1 MKELRPIFSARRAS
15 PLISQKQGIA
25 SLAMIC
31 ATVLNAFGALS
42 PLRVSSDN
50 RHLEDAQGR
59 PFFLVGEAPQNLP
72 LYLALPEMDG
82 YMADCEVKGFNLL
95 WICIDGQRSV
105 SKTTIPPIDRNN
117 NLMMTNGWD
126 IGTLNDTYFVTIDAV
141 VNAADR
147 HNIYCMFTPLSEC
160 EWMPT
165 NIMHNTS
172 NHWYAYGRFL
182 GDRYKDKANI
192 VWQFGNDT
200 MNTDAQHPIVQ
211 GIKDAGDQHL
221 MTVNWTAGKGKCG
234 SGWTRKHDHG
244 ESWID
249 LDAWYQGDDTAC
261 YWQKIEYEHSDPMPT
276 FQTEAHYQKPDPADA
291 PDLYCRMEDYYV
303 ALGGGCGGQVYG
315 SGMLADK
322 FDYETYKNSGGRVQT
337 LHFKKLFTSRDW
349 TTLIPD
355 YTHTFVTAGYG
366 QLTTN
371 TIDYVGAAINNAG
384 TLGMAYCPKETTITA
399 DLARFSGPVTARW
412 YDPTDGTYKG
422 IGQTPL
428 PNTGR
433 VSLTTP
439 GKNSEGDSD
448 WILVLET
455 RATKP

>member
-1 MKELRPIFSARRAS
+1 
-15 PLISQKQGIA
+15 
-25 SLAMIC
+25 
-31 ATVLNAFGALS
+31 
-42 PLRVSSDN
+42 
-50 RHLEDAQGR
+50 
-59 PFFLVGEAPQNLP
+59 
-72 LYLALPEMDG
+72 
-82 YMADCEVKGFNLL
+82 
-95 WICIDGQRSV
+95 
-105 SKTTIPPIDRNN
+105 
-117 NLMMTNGWD
+117 
-126 IGTLNDTYFVTIDAV
+126 
-141 VNAADR
+141 
-147 HNIYCMFTPLSEC
+147 
-160 EWMPT
+160 
-165 NIMHNTS
+165 
-172 NHWYAYGRFL
+172 
-182 GDRYKDKANI
+182 
-192 VWQFGNDT
+192 
-200 MNTDAQHPIVQ
+200 
-211 GIKDAGDQHL
+211 
-221 MTVNWTAGKGKCG
+221 
-234 SGWTRKHDHG
+234 
-244 ESWID
+244 
-249 LDAWYQGDDTAC
+249 
-261 YWQKIEYEHSDPMPT
+261 MPT